1 MVRRIGP
8 IRSRHGSGSSDRRRS
23 DKDPLTD
30 AKAVWRG
37 HDSEFTQAMATE
49 LGILVQAERAVITI
63 FQAGQSTMEYAVH
76 DGSIALS
83 ILSGGFSLEVSMRVE
98 GQTVSRRMQLTG
110 LPAQRVMG
118 HCAALVNRIQARWC
132 AEMKVDDPRR

>member
-1 MVRRIGP
+1 
-8 IRSRHGSGSSDRRRS
+8 
-23 DKDPLTD
+23 
-30 AKAVWRG
+30 
-37 HDSEFTQAMATE
+37 MATE
-49 LGILVQAERAVITI
+49 FGILVQVERAVIAI
-63 FQAGQSTMEYAVH
+63 FRAGQSTVEYAVH

-83 ILSGGFSLEVSMRVE
+83 ILSAGASLEVSMKVE

-132 AEMKVDDPRR
+132 AEMNVDEPRR